1 MARWV
6 ALAAAAS
13 VERAVR
19 FTIFSSTLFW
29 ILYFHTI
36 KYLLFRLSNFIS
48 QCGPDLDSSSVLCT
62 VMSSEPDSVLL
73 Q

>member
-1 MARWV
+1 MTLPPMARWV

-19 FTIFSSTLFW
+19 FTIFFSTL
-29 ILYFHTI
+29 
-36 KYLLFRLSNFIS
+36 NFIS
-48 QCGPDLDSSSVLCT
+48 QCGPDLDSSSLLCT